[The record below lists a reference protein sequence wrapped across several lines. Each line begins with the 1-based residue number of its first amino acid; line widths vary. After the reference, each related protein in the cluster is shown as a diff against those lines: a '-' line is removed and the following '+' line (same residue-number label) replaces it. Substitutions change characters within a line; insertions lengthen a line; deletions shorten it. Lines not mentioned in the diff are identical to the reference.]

1 MPSDKELIALFLAHQ
16 DHAAFTLLVKRYQ
29 AAIRQFLRRL
39 SGGNHAL
46 ADDVAQETF
55 LLMYRKLDTFNGMSA
70 LSTWL
75 HKIAYH
81 CYLHHQQ
88 KNNGTESLEYLN
100 IHDSVNEQQ
109 DASADVLAEQL
120 MSILNL
126 DERVV
131 MTLFFS
137 AGMSHSEI
145 VLATDFPLG
154 TVKSHINRAKQKLTE
169 YIATQD
175 EIK

>member
-1 MPSDKELIALFLAHQ
+1 MPSDNELIALFTGSQ
-16 DHAAFTLLVKRYQ
+16 DTQAFTLLLKRYQ
-29 AAIRQFLRRL
+29 GAIRQFLRRL

-55 LLMYRKLDTFNGMSA
+55 LLMYRKLHTFNGQSA

-88 KNNGTESLEYLN
+88 KNKNTESFDWIE
-100 IHDSVNEQQ
+100 IEESAAEQA
-109 DASADVLAEQL
+109 DASADILAEQL
-120 MSILNL
+120 MSKLSL
-126 DERVV
+126 HERLVL
-131 MTLFFS
+131 TLFYS

-145 VLATDFPLG
+145 VIATDLPLG
-154 TVKSHINRAKQKLTE
+154 TIKSHINRAKQKLSE
-169 YIATQD
+169 YLATQ
-175 EIK
+175 ER